1 MYLLNQHRNQIRYSR
16 RTRLILYNQLIQPR
30 RRNLV
35 SQKCPHNRDNLTS
48 NRRQDGQ

>member
-1 MYLLNQHRNQIRYSR
+1 MYLLNQHRNQILYS
-16 RTRLILYNQLIQPR
+16 RLILYNQLIQPR